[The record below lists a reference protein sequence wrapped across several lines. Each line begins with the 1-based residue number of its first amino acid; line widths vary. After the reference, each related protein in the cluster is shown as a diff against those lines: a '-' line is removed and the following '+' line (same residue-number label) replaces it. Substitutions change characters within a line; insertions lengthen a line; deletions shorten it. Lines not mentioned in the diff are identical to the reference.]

1 MTGVMVSQYVSS
13 PSLITYKDQRY
24 LIMDA
29 PTDSNLDQYLTELKK
44 QHVTTLVRTCEPSYS
59 VEKLTEA
66 GINVKELP
74 FKDGAPPPDK
84 VVEKWLEIV
93 KGVFFE
99 KKGEDATIAI
109 HCVAGLGRAP
119 VCVAIGLIER
129 GMDPMDAIKKIR
141 DKRRGAINQKQVKFL
156 LDYERKEDHCCSV
169 M

>member
-29 PTDSNLDQYLTELKK
+29 PTDSNLDQYLKELKK
-44 QHVTTLVRTCEPSYS
+44 EHVTTLVRTCEPSYS
-59 VEKLTEA
+59 VDKLTAA
-66 GINVKELP
+66 GIGVKELP
-74 FKDGAPPPDK
+74 FKDGAPPPEK

-93 KGVFFE
+93 KDVFE
-99 KKGEDATIAI
+99 KKGDKPTIAI

-119 VCVAIGLIER
+119 VCVAIGLIEK

-141 DKRRGAINQKQVKFL
+141 SKRRGAINQKQVKFL
-156 LDYERKEDHCCSV
+156 LDYKRKEDHCCNV